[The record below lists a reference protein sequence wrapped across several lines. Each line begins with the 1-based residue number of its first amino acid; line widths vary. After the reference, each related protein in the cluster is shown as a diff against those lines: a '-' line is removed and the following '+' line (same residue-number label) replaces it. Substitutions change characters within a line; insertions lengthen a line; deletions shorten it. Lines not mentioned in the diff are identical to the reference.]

1 MTGCKSPLSLTRA
14 PRVPVFIFLPLV
26 LSLAAAA
33 PAAAQVSSAECNADN
48 LLANRQPV
56 GRQDVHGD
64 GRLVTD
70 GKAAPEGAQWDAP
83 GTGMFLDTPA
93 GSLTYDLG
101 RVRSVSTLLLQADA
115 NHTYKI
121 FGAIEDKPSAY
132 KLLTEVDSA
141 VNIGHGLRT
150 RPVHIDPTAVRYI
163 KIGEPL
169 GDGSYSISEF
179 QAYCQQPN
187 PFPPKLPT
195 VDAPPATV
203 VTAPWYDF
211 LWFANDESA
220 RFEMGLAIFAM
231 LLLVWGI
238 RLDRQGRSNH
248 RRFLRDGLLL
258 FVGVVSF

>member
-1 MTGCKSPLSLTRA
+1 MTGCKSSLPLTRV
-14 PRVPVFIFLPLV
+14 PRVRVFIFLPLV

-101 RVRSVSTLLLQADA
+101 VVRSVSTFLLQADA
-115 NHTYKI
+115 NDTYKI

-132 KLLTEVDSA
+132 KLLTEVDSV
-141 VNIGHGLRT
+141 VNLGHGLRT
-150 RPVHIDPTAVRYI
+150 RPVRIEPTAVRYI
-163 KIGEPL
+163 RVGEPL

-179 QAYCQQPN
+179 QAYCQAPN
-187 PFPPKLPT
+187 
-195 VDAPPATV
+195 
-203 VTAPWYDF
+203 
-211 LWFANDESA
+211 
-220 RFEMGLAIFAM
+220 
-231 LLLVWGI
+231 
-238 RLDRQGRSNH
+238 
-248 RRFLRDGLLL
+248 
-258 FVGVVSF
+258 